1 MTSSPSNQSP
11 PLYDGPIVDAHVH
24 YWNPRNTP
32 REVSPLVK
40 LLGWNL
46 GLTNW
51 MAKRIFPEAAILF
64 FATPKYLTNNYLP
77 DDYNAE
83 FETTNQVKGIVH
95 VEANWTG
102 KDPVDETRWLESL
115 QTNNASTILGIVSH
129 VDLTLDLNSVEK
141 ILQSHK
147 EASSKVCGIRD
158 AIMWHSNHQ
167 VLSFAPQEHR
177 SRLDSFRA
185 SFPLLEKYK
194 LTFETFCYSDQLK
207 EVTELAQAFPN
218 QRILLDH
225 VGTPIAIGGQFAGH
239 AGVGENDTE
248 RLQITEQWK
257 ADIRQLALCRN
268 VYCKVSGL
276 GMPVC
281 GFAFAEPKKEPSVD
295 TLVDKLSPLILFC
308 IQVFGARRCMF
319 GSNFPVDKVSVP
331 SLDTYLVVYKR
342 ILQQLPRS
350 DQEWIFERTAT
361 EFYSLNKE

>member
-64 FATPKYLTNNYLP
+64 FATPKYLTKNYLP

-147 EASSKVCGIRD
+147 RLVLKYAVFAMPSCGIPTTKSCRLLHKSID
-158 AIMWHSNHQ
+158 PDLTPFEPVFHFS
-167 VLSFAPQEHR
+167 R
-177 SRLDSFRA
+177 S
-185 SFPLLEKYK
+185 
-194 LTFETFCYSDQLK
+194 T
-207 EVTELAQAFPN
+207 N
-218 QRILLDH
+218 
-225 VGTPIAIGGQFAGH
+225 
-239 AGVGENDTE
+239 
-248 RLQITEQWK
+248 
-257 ADIRQLALCRN
+257 
-268 VYCKVSGL
+268 
-276 GMPVC
+276 
-281 GFAFAEPKKEPSVD
+281 
-295 TLVDKLSPLILFC
+295 
-308 IQVFGARRCMF
+308 
-319 GSNFPVDKVSVP
+319 
-331 SLDTYLVVYKR
+331 
-342 ILQQLPRS
+342 
-350 DQEWIFERTAT
+350 
-361 EFYSLNKE
+361 